1 MRLLFPTD
9 LLYNNCINLLI
20 YPGGKTH
27 VKKNISTIYD
37 SLVLKRPIVTII
49 VTLAVV
55 GFFAWHIPDFKLDAS
70 GDSLVLENDADLYY
84 HRLIS
89 ERYETAE
96 ILVITYTAH
105 TDLFATETL
114 ADLKELRNELKQLDG
129 VDSVTTILDVPLI
142 VSTGISL
149 SDIANKDKLQTLEK
163 SGLDKQTV
171 INELTENPLYKGR
184 LLSEDGRTTAL
195 LVNLPI
201 NQVYRNLLAR
211 RYKLREKKSLG
222 QLSGQETVE
231 FDEVSAA
238 YRLNLT
244 RLQNEENRLVE
255 DVRQIIGNHRE
266 HADLYLG
273 GVPMITTDMIA
284 FIENDLLVFGVG
296 VFIFLVITLSV
307 IFRKPR
313 WVALSLLCCGAAVV
327 TMIGLLGMMDW
338 RVTVI
343 SSNFISLMLIL
354 TMALTIHLI
363 ERYLEIHARNPE
375 VNQRYLVLLTVQTIA
390 RPCFY
395 TALTT
400 AVAFISL
407 VVSGIRPVIDFGV
420 MMSIGLIVSFTL
432 AFLLFPA
439 SVCLLSK
446 DTSGAGEDFSN
457 PFTMVFARITEHHG
471 DKIIIMGL
479 ILTIISGIG
488 IARLKVDN
496 RFIDYFR
503 EKTEIFQGMSLIDRK
518 LGGTTPLDLVID
530 FKFGETNNFEEEEF
544 FEDDNGEDVEAKWFA
559 DVYTMEEIEAIHD
572 YLDALP
578 ETGEVISLATLGK
591 ITSRLNDNIPLENYE
606 LAILHKKI
614 PADIREMLVNPY
626 VAEDI
631 TQARFTMRI
640 IESGQQ
646 LGQKK
651 LLANIKNFLVGEMGL
666 AEEQIHFTNMYIL
679 YNNML
684 DSLFKSQ
691 IMTIGMV
698 FLGIAVMFLILF
710 RSVYLA
716 LIAIAKN
723 ILPVAMVL
731 GLMGW
736 LDISLD
742 MMTITIASI
751 TIGISVDDTIH
762 YIHRFQ
768 KEFPLDRNYL
778 ATMNRCH
785 RSIGRAIFYTT
796 ITITIGFSILVMSNF
811 IPTIYFGLFTG
822 FAMLVALL
830 GDLTLLP
837 KLLVLCKPL
846 GREGLI

>member
-1 MRLLFPTD
+1 MK
-9 LLYNNCINLLI
+9 
-20 YPGGKTH
+20 KT
-27 VKKNISTIYD
+27 ISSIYD
-37 SLVLKRPIVTII
+37 SLVLVRPILTII
-49 VTLAVV
+49 TTLAVV
-55 GFFAWHIPDFKLDAS
+55 GFFAWHIQDFKLDAS

-84 HRLIS
+84 HRQVT
-89 ERYETAE
+89 ERYGTGE

-105 TDLFATETL
+105 SDLFAPEIL
-114 ADLKELRNELKQLDG
+114 ADIKKLRDELRQLEG

-149 SDIANKDKLQTLEK
+149 SDVADKDKLLTLEK
-163 SGLDKQTV
+163 SEVDKETV
-171 INELTENPLYKGR
+171 KAELAENPLYRGR

-201 NQVYRNLLAR
+201 DPIYQNLLAR
-211 RYKLREKKSLG
+211 RYKLREKKALG
-222 QLSGQETVE
+222 QLSEQEAVE
-231 FDEVSAA
+231 LEEISAA

-244 RLQNEENRLVE
+244 RLQHDENRLVE
-255 DVRQIIGNHRE
+255 AVRQIIGNHRD
-266 HADLYLG
+266 HADLFLG
-273 GVPMITTDMIA
+273 GVPMIVTDMIS
-284 FIENDLLVFGVG
+284 FIENDLLVFGLG
-296 VFIFLVITLSV
+296 VFIFLIITLSV

-313 WVALSLLCCGAAVV
+313 WVVLSLLCCGTAVL

-363 ERYLEIHARNPE
+363 ERYLEIHAANPE
-375 VNQRYLVLLTVQTIA
+375 VSQRYLVLLTVQTIA
-390 RPCFY
+390 KPCFY
-395 TALTT
+395 TVLTT

-407 VVSGIRPVIDFGV
+407 VVSGIRPVIDFGI
-420 MMSIGLIVSFTL
+420 MMSIGLLVSFTL

-439 SVCLLSK
+439 SVCLLNK
-446 DTSGAGEDFSN
+446 DRSGAGEDFSA
-457 PFTMVFARITEHHG
+457 PFTMVFARITENHG
-471 DKIIIMGL
+471 GKIIILGL
-479 ILTIISGIG
+479 LLTIISGIG
-488 IARLKVDN
+488 IAQLKVDN
-496 RFIDYFR
+496 RFVDFFR
-503 EKTEIFQGMSLIDRK
+503 EKTEIFQGMSLIDHK

-530 FKFGETNNFEEEEF
+530 FKFGDANNFEEEGF
-544 FEDDNGEDVEAKWFA
+544 FEDDHGEDLESKWFA
-559 DVYTMEEIEAIHD
+559 DVYTMEEIEEIHD
-572 YLDALP
+572 YLDALN
-578 ETGEVISLATLGK
+578 ETGEVLSLATLGK

-614 PADIREMLVNPY
+614 PADIREMLVKPY

-640 IESGQQ
+640 VESGQQ
-646 LGQKK
+646 LNRKNF
-651 LLANIKNFLVGEMGL
+651 LANIKDFLVGEMGL
-666 AEEQIHFTNMYIL
+666 AEDQIHFTNMYIL

-698 FLGIAVMFLILF
+698 FLGIALMFLILF
-710 RSVYLA
+710 RSFYLA
-716 LIAIAKN
+716 LIAIVKN

-736 LDISLD
+736 LGISLD

-822 FAMLVALL
+822 FAMIIALL
-830 GDLTLLP
+830 GDLTFLP
-837 KLLVLCKPL
+837 KMLVLCKPL
-846 GREGLI
+846 GQEGLT